1 MPGKH
6 KEPTIAFRPSAW
18 ERAIIEQRVSL
29 SGMYKKD
36 FIARSCIFSNIVV
49 VGKRDNVQRIVD
61 AIQEMQSVVN
71 DLARQLQSGGFSLS
85 DGSCLRL
92 LMILY
97 RHGSYEEL
105 KRDYLAFV
113 ITVVDIVNGAAYLFG
128 KEPPGNR
135 RNWKAELE
143 MEQLRHAIEHS
154 ESKNRIIERNNDS

>member
-36 FIARSCIFSNIVV
+36 FIARSCIYSNIVV
-49 VGKRDNVQRIVD
+49 VGKKENVQRIVD
-61 AIQEMQSVVN
+61 AAQEIQIVMRE
-71 DLARQLQSGGFSLS
+71 LAGQLQSGGFSLS
-85 DGSCLRL
+85 D
-92 LMILY
+92 
-97 RHGSYEEL
+97 GSYEEL

-143 MEQLRHAIEHS
+143 LEQYRNILKMEEMNSNQKEKR
-154 ESKNRIIERNNDS
+154 DTD